1 MPKKA
6 RPIVT
11 DRIEPAALKQLTTAE
26 LQQWLEAYRE
36 RAESAMQ
43 QDRTEALLD
52 QLQAQQ
58 IALELQDRELQD
70 SRRQLEEARDRFT
83 ELYDTA
89 PVSCIFFDST
99 GCIRNIN
106 LAGASMLGYE
116 RSHLLGKSFCQYL
129 TKSSQPEFIDHL
141 KDVSQT
147 KQVMARNLQLKV
159 ARGEPLD
166 VRLESIVNSNLID
179 GQPTCR
185 SVVID
190 VSLCKPV
197 EQDITYQA
205 QQLRLITDAIPAYIA
220 YVDRQERYQ
229 FTNKAYESW
238 FQPALGKIVG
248 RTVREV
254 IGEEAYERVAHY
266 IHQALAGVHVKFD
279 VSAQHPDGST
289 IDVNVNYIPDFAS
302 DGSVLGYFVVNQNIT
317 EIRQRETMVNLH
329 MLETA
334 RIARINTMGEMVA
347 ELAHELNQPLAA
359 ITIYSDA
366 VSRMLQKS
374 RLDIPEM
381 QKALNEIRFQAER
394 AGEVIRRLREFVSKR
409 ELLSEKI
416 QLSLLVQEVMNL
428 ISVEARWYDTKIKL
442 ELAEAIPLVEVDRIL
457 IEQVILNLA
466 RNAIEAMAA
475 VAPDKRQLVIK
486 TAFASHDEVELVVED
501 SGPGIQAEEIE
512 KIFEPFYTSKAHG
525 MGMGLAISRSIIKA
539 HQGRLWAVPN
549 EYGGTTFTFTLPQ
562 QQDT

>member
-166 VRLESIVNSNLID
+166 VRLESIFNSNLID